1 MYYSGADGTLSS
13 NFFSSCTDEF
23 RVRILNTLIEHGG
36 SLGNITKFLS
46 SFKDIR
52 MKKHFLTTSNFPL
65 HALAL
70 NNYRFWL
77 YIIQQL
83 NFEGLEEL
91 VENYIEKY
99 PELLYA
105 LDSSG
110 DFAVNKALPAYKSM
124 LQAHMS
130 LWHDRYLVTE
140 RRPIYISSTCV
151 VYKAADYSL
160 RDKQGKPSIIALKL
174 MKYKSQYV
182 KEIGMRKQMEIV
194 GGQKVS
200 RIGNSSVGSAGDNST
215 FVISVLSSHAPRN
228 NKDSSDENMELSEL
242 LNYGSCDTGKSSAVT
257 VTTNNKSP
265 DKQRDNKVSKYMEV
279 LRRTDSR
286 LARANEDRLNRI
298 QSFNALKYNA
308 EKLFCIAMPLAET
321 NLQSAMKQER
331 FMAKSIA
338 EVKSIFLQILRC
350 VDFIHSKGLVHGT
363 AIFLPPVV
371 EHYNIVFVWM
381 NVCLV
386 SRRFEAHEHSVRI
399 RLRMESTGLGFV

>member
-1 MYYSGADGTLSS
+1 
-13 NFFSSCTDEF
+13 
-23 RVRILNTLIEHGG
+23 
-36 SLGNITKFLS
+36 
-46 SFKDIR
+46 

-363 AIFLPPVV
+363 AIFFCHL
-371 EHYNIVFVWM
+371 
-381 NVCLV
+381 
-386 SRRFEAHEHSVRI
+386 
-399 RLRMESTGLGFV
+399 

>member
-1 MYYSGADGTLSS
+1 MLRDAGELALTVDFHPGADGTMAS
-13 NFFSSCTDEF
+13 NFFSNCTDEF

-36 SLGNITKFLS
+36 SIGNITKFLS

-52 MKKHFLTTSNFPL
+52 MKKHFLTTSNFPI

-70 NNYRFWL
+70 NGYRLWL

-91 VENYIEKY
+91 VEGYVEKY
-99 PELLYA
+99 PDLLYV

-110 DFAVNKALPAYKSM
+110 HFAVNKALPAYKSI

-151 VYKAADYSL
+151 VYKAADHSL
-160 RDKQGKPSIIALKL
+160 RDKQGKPTVIALKL

-182 KEIGMRKQMEIV
+182 KEIGMRKQMEII
-194 GGQKVS
+194 GGQKAS
-200 RIGNSSVGSAGDNST
+200 HANSGNIGSAGDNSA

-228 NKDSSDENMELSEL
+228 NKESSDENMDLSEL
-242 LNYGSCDTGKSSAVT
+242 LNYGSCDTGKLLIA
-257 VTTNNKSP
+257 TTSPVKSGE
-265 DKQRDNKVSKYMEV
+265 KHRDNKFSKYMDG

-286 LARANEDRLNRI
+286 LARANEERLQRI

-308 EKLFCIAMPLAET
+308 EKLFCISMPFAEA
-321 NLQSAMKQER
+321 NLQSVMKQER
-331 FMAKSIA
+331 FMIKSIT

-350 VDFIHSKGLVHGT
+350 VDFIHSKGLVHG
-363 AIFLPPVV
+363 
-371 EHYNIVFVWM
+371 
-381 NVCLV
+381 
-386 SRRFEAHEHSVRI
+386 
-399 RLRMESTGLGFV
+399 